1 MPLKLSD
8 TCCHKD
14 FGQTLPAL
22 KIQSNNYW
30 EVPMFTEEA
39 PALLL
44 LWQRRNDTI
53 CLLDNKGQ
61 HTEVAYWQ
69 INLCLNPSVF
79 VYCIIIIQINYSV
92 HFSPSLLLVL
102 TVQNRGG
109 PAETLGRR

>member
-22 KIQSNNYW
+22 KIESNNYW

-53 CLLDNKGQ
+53 C
-61 HTEVAYWQ
+61 HY
-69 INLCLNPSVF
+69 
-79 VYCIIIIQINYSV
+79 
-92 HFSPSLLLVL
+92 
-102 TVQNRGG
+102 G
-109 PAETLGRR
+109 PAHRSCLLANKSLFKSQCFCLLHYYYPDKLLCALFPFALTCFNCAESWRSS